1 MEVSVKDFT
10 WAQVANYVYTVSK
23 SSSEIHEQKIFMIIL
38 HYQSQLK
45 NVESSGIWTHTFGI
59 QAVELLSPQ
68 GLEASF
74 YPT

>member
-23 SSSEIHEQKIFMIIL
+23 SSSELHGQKIFMIIW
-38 HYQSQLK
+38 YYRNQLK
-45 NVESSGIWTHTFGI
+45 NVESSRIWTHTFGI
-59 QAVELLSPQ
+59 QVVELSSPQ
-68 GLEASF
+68 GLEESF